1 VSESAFER
9 VKLARDNKRPTGLDY
24 IKNIFKGF
32 IEFHGDRRY
41 ADDPAIVGGIAKL
54 DSTPVTVI
62 AIEKGHTA
70 KERTYRNFGMGF
82 VNTDFSYL
90 DVEVTSAPFTG
101 PEIYIDNWRVVPCKS
116 VVISDYPED
125 EETAE

>member
-1 VSESAFER
+1 MCPGSPAKVLSPSLPKAGKRLLFLSANSINTDKE
-9 VKLARDNKRPTGLDY
+9 ATQPT
-24 IKNIFKGF
+24 FQ
-32 IEFHGDRRY
+32 
-41 ADDPAIVGGIAKL
+41 
-54 DSTPVTVI
+54 TVI
-62 AIEKGHTA
+62 DDRNAA
-70 KERTYRNFGMGF
+70 TYRNFGMGF